1 MAALLALVALGAA
14 AWFALSLFQPLH
26 GDGEGT
32 RVELT
37 IPQGATLGE
46 IANQLEENG
55 VIRSA
60 GFFELRAR
68 LAGRSGELRPGS
80 YELQQDLSYLAALDA
95 LEQGVPP
102 NVVQVTV
109 PEGRSRREIAP
120 LVKRLP
126 GNYVRATR
134 RSPLLSPRRYGAP
147 GARSLEGFLF
157 PATYELKKGQP
168 VRRLVNKQLT
178 AFKRNFGEIDL
189 SYARRRNLTPYDV
202 LTIASLVERE
212 ATLAKERPII
222 ASVIYNRLRQDIRL
236 DIDATTR
243 FAVKQLDAAA
253 QAVRDREPVALQH
266 PGGVGPAARA
276 DRQPGPRLDPGGG
289 EAGADRLPLLCG
301 GHLRRGPPP
310 LRRHERRVPPLR
322 ERVRGRARAARRQGP
337 HQLLTHLAGVLGHPV
352 GHSRSPAMMNAAFAA
367 LELDWRYVKLP
378 VPPELFAETVRALAR
393 LRLPGRQRDHSPQ
406 ARCLRAGRRALAR
419 RRGHRRGQHAGLPGR
434 AARSWPT
441 TPTRPACWTRWASPC
456 RPGALVLGAGGS
468 ARAAAWALRE
478 AGLAV
483 TVWNRTPERAA
494 QLAADLGVSQVA
506 RARAG
511 RADRQRHLGGSRR
524 RR

>member
-1 MAALLALVALGAA
+1 MTEGPPPVPGGRTPEEREVARRDRAARRAARAGGAAQAPPAEPPPPPAREPEPPPAREPEPPPAREPEPPEPSEPPPPRRDSVPAPPSGRDGDRRDQPERLTEPVPSAGPPPQAERRRPRVGRWVAALLALVALGAA

-26 GDGEGT
+26 GDGESP

-46 IANQLEENG
+46 IADLLEQNG

-68 LAGRSGELRPGS
+68 LAGRSGELRPGR
-80 YELQQDLSYLAALDA
+80 YEMRQDLSYIAALDA

-102 NVVQVTV
+102 NVVQITV

-120 LVKRLP
+120 LVQRLP

-178 AFKRNFGEIDL
+178 EFKRNFGEIDL

-212 ATLAKERPII
+212 ASLAKERPII

-243 FAVKQLDAAA
+243 FAVNNWTQPLKQSEIDNPSPYNTRVVSGL
-253 QAVRDREPVALQH
+253 P
-266 PGGVGPAARA
+266 
-276 DRQPGPRLDPGGG
+276 PGPIGNPGLD
-289 EAGADRLPLLCG
+289 
-301 GHLRRGPPP
+301 
-310 LRRHERRVPPLR
+310 
-322 ERVRGRARAARRQGP
+322 
-337 HQLLTHLAGVLGHPV
+337 
-352 GHSRSPAMMNAAFAA
+352 SI
-367 LELDWRYVKLP
+367 
-378 VPPELFAETVRALAR
+378 
-393 LRLPGRQRDHSPQ
+393 
-406 ARCLRAGRRALAR
+406 
-419 RRGHRRGQHAGLPGR
+419 
-434 AARSWPT
+434 
-441 TPTRPACWTRWASPC
+441 
-456 RPGALVLGAGGS
+456 
-468 ARAAAWALRE
+468 RAAARPARTEYLFYVAVICGEGRHRFAATNDEFLRYVNEYE
-478 AGLAV
+478 A
-483 TVWNRTPERAA
+483 ERE
-494 QLAADLGVSQVA
+494 
-506 RARAG
+506 RR
-511 RADRQRHLGGSRR
+511 GGKAPTSC
-524 RR
+524 

>member
-1 MAALLALVALGAA
+1 MTEGPPPVPGGRTPEEREAARRERAARRAGRATGAAQAPPPEPEPPPSAREPEPPPPAREPEPPPAARDPEPPPPSEPSPPSQRDGAWRDQAERLTEPTPAAVPPPEAERRRPRVGRWVAALLALVALGAA

-68 LAGRSGELRPGS
+68 LAGRSGELRPGR

-134 RSPLLSPRRYGAP
+134 RSPLLSPRRYGAS

-243 FAVKQLDAAA
+243 FAVKNWTQPLKQSEIEDPSPYNTR
-253 QAVRDREPVALQH
+253 VVSGLP
-266 PGGVGPAARA
+266 
-276 DRQPGPRLDPGGG
+276 PGPIGNPGLD
-289 EAGADRLPLLCG
+289 
-301 GHLRRGPPP
+301 
-310 LRRHERRVPPLR
+310 
-322 ERVRGRARAARRQGP
+322 
-337 HQLLTHLAGVLGHPV
+337 
-352 GHSRSPAMMNAAFAA
+352 SI
-367 LELDWRYVKLP
+367 
-378 VPPELFAETVRALAR
+378 
-393 LRLPGRQRDHSPQ
+393 
-406 ARCLRAGRRALAR
+406 
-419 RRGHRRGQHAGLPGR
+419 
-434 AARSWPT
+434 
-441 TPTRPACWTRWASPC
+441 
-456 RPGALVLGAGGS
+456 
-468 ARAAAWALRE
+468 RAAAKPARTDYIFYVAVICGEGRHRFAATNDEFLRYVNEYE
-478 AGLAV
+478 A
-483 TVWNRTPERAA
+483 ERE
-494 QLAADLGVSQVA
+494 
-506 RARAG
+506 RR
-511 RADRQRHLGGSRR
+511 GGKAPTSC
-524 RR
+524 